1 MKFTLAF
8 LFLLF
13 TRIFIASDIVDD
25 LSINFKTGN
34 VAEIS
39 KYFSANLELDMLEK
53 EGVYSNQQSQIIL
66 KDFFA
71 KHPPISIKVIHKVM
85 SNPNYK
91 LGVFIL
97 NTGKGI
103 FRISIELK
111 NIDQNLKITQIRIEE
126 NKD

>member
-1 MKFTLAF
+1 MKLTFAF
-8 LFLLF
+8 LFLFF
-13 TRIFIASDIVDD
+13 TSIFIASDIIDD
-25 LSINFKTGN
+25 LSINFKAGN
-34 VAEIS
+34 VTEIS
-39 KYFSANLELDMLEK
+39 KYFSTNLELDMLEK
-53 EGVYSNQQSQIIL
+53 EGVYTNQQSQIIL

-71 KHPPISIKVIHKVM
+71 KHPPINVKVIHKVM

-97 NTGKGI
+97 NTSKGI
-103 FRISIELK
+103 FRINIELK